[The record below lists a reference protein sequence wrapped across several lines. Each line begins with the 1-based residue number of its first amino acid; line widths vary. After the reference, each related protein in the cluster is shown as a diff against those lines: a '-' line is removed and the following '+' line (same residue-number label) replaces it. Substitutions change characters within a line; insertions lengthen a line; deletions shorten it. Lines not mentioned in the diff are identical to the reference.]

1 MDIYDYL
8 DSQNLIKKE
17 KDIINNRKKKELKNT
32 LSKYSINVVK
42 LDNSESESEEDDII
56 VQTEMDYNN
65 NDKNKKIIDYTEE
78 NNMNNEMS
86 INNLYEKYKEQL
98 KDYFYINDEIENLK
112 LGGYVR
118 YINLSEELRF
128 GGILIAINEKDNLF
142 KMRLVLKNTT
152 NNIWEISYINNYI
165 FYKKH
170 KTKNDK
176 FRNLFLKV
184 AMIE

>member
-1 MDIYDYL
+1 MDVYDYL

-17 KDIINNRKKKELKNT
+17 KDIINKRKKKELKT
-32 LSKYSINVVK
+32 KLSKYNINIVK
-42 LDNSESESEEDDII
+42 LDNSESDEDDII

-78 NNMNNEMS
+78 NNINNEIS

-98 KDYFYINDEIENLK
+98 KDYFYINDEIDNLK

-118 YINLSEELRF
+118 YVNLNEELRF
-128 GGILIAINEKDNLF
+128 GGILIAIIDKSDLF
-142 KMRLVLKNTT
+142 KMKLVLKNTT
-152 NNIWEISYINNYI
+152 NNIWKISYINNYI
-165 FYKKH
+165 FYKNH